1 MKDTNKS
8 RGNAQPKPKSSK
20 NKPGPLDD
28 IGRAAKSVGGVI
40 KRGVYSNPSN
50 KDGFSN
56 LDKLLRRPTEERS
69 FTKIPGDVI
78 KGTSFVVRKLTP
90 LPDMKKTSPAKKKK

>member
-8 RGNAQPKPKSSK
+8 RGNSQSKPKSSK

-28 IGRAAKSVGGVI
+28 IGRGVKKVAGAI
-40 KRGVYSNPSN
+40 DRGVRKNPSN
-50 KDGFSN
+50 KGGFSN
-56 LDKLLRRPTEERS
+56 LDKMLGRPTEERS

-90 LPDMKKTSPAKKKK
+90 LPDMKKSTKGKNK